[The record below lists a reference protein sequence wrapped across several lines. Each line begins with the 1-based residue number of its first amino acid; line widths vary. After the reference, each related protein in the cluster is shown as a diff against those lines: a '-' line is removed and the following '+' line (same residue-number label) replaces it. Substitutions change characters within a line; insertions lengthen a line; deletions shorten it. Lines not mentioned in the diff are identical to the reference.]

1 MPPTSARAKPLILSV
16 VSRMAVGGVQRVLLE
31 TLARADRER
40 FDYAVLCTKKEG
52 AWAGDVRALDIPLT
66 LQKTLPPW
74 SPLQIL
80 RLARA
85 IRRINPDLIHIHM
98 APMVIPAASAARLA
112 GVRRCV
118 IEHHNFYDRHWS
130 ALNPLLFRWEK
141 WLTRRADALISVSH
155 SVAEC
160 STQYLGLPEGRF
172 TTVYNGIQAERFTD
186 AEPHDPRPEWGLAP
200 GTPLVLNVAR
210 YLNTK
215 RIEDFIEAAAIVV
228 RRWNGAAP
236 GPVFVVIG
244 GGAQE
249 YHEHYKQWIRKLEV
263 KGSVILAGTRED
275 VPAILSTAQVGV
287 LTSEME
293 GFGLVVLEYLAA
305 GLPVVATDLG
315 PIAEL
320 VRDDQEALLVPTRRP
335 DRLAD
340 AIERLLRDRALA
352 ARLVENGQRR
362 LSLFDWESTA
372 RGYEQV
378 YDRLLER

>member
-1 MPPTSARAKPLILSV
+1 
-16 VSRMAVGGVQRVLLE
+16 MAVGGVQRVLLE
-31 TLARADRER
+31 TLSRADRGR
-40 FDYAVLCTKKEG
+40 FDHAVLCTKKEG
-52 AWAGDVRALDIPLT
+52 KWARDVRALDIPLT

-98 APMVIPAASAARLA
+98 APLVIPAASAARLA
-112 GVRRCV
+112 GVGRCI

-130 ALNPLLFRWEK
+130 ALNPLLFRWER

-160 STQYLGLPEGRF
+160 SSRHLGLPAGKF
-172 TTVYNGIQAERFTD
+172 TTVYNGIQTERFTH
-186 AEPHDPRPEWGLAP
+186 AEPRDPRPEWGLAP
-200 GTPLVLNVAR
+200 GTPLVVHVAR

-215 RIEDFIEAAAIVV
+215 RIEDFIEAGALIV
-228 RRWNGAAP
+228 RRWNGQAP
-236 GPVFVVIG
+236 RPVFVVIG
-244 GGAQE
+244 GGAQD
-249 YHEHYKQWIRKLEV
+249 YHERYKQWIRKLGV
-263 KGSVILAGTRED
+263 RGSVILAGSRED
-275 VPAILSTAQVGV
+275 VPAILPTAQVGV
-287 LTSEME
+287 LASEME

-320 VRDDQEALLVPTRRP
+320 VRDGEEALLVPTRRP

-340 AIERLLRDRALA
+340 NIERLLLDRALA
-352 ARLVENGQRR
+352 ERLVENGRRR
-362 LSLFDWESTA
+362 LDLFNWDATA
-372 RGYEQV
+372 RGYERV